1 MVFQYSPF
9 RTLIKIRKEKKVHLH
24 SLLQVSENVF
34 FRSALWSN
42 TFFTWRGL
50 CPALLITAHRF
61 NCLVPSS
68 FILTRSSLVPDSIDL
83 CRSLLKRGFL
93 WGFKCRS
100 PHYKTKHLTTK
111 PIYSKQTT
119 DYKLQ
124 WSSITSPLSHAML
137 GQTPLTHY
145 CELWQC
151 LGPKCSECSRNNY
164 LYACSTPI
172 GYQLLKMSQCR
183 PCSAPEA
190 TVKLKWARGECSE
203 EGENQTIQ
211 PGLLW
216 KVDSISDVWMP
227 I

>member
-1 MVFQYSPF
+1 M
-9 RTLIKIRKEKKVHLH
+9 
-24 SLLQVSENVF
+24 
-34 FRSALWSN
+34 
-42 TFFTWRGL
+42 
-50 CPALLITAHRF
+50 HRF
-61 NCLVPSS
+61 NFLVPSS

-111 PIYSKQTT
+111 PIYSEQTM

-124 WSSITSPLSHAML
+124 WSSVTSPLSHAML

-145 CELWQC
+145 CELRQC
-151 LGPKCSECSRNNY
+151 LCPKCSECSRNNY

-172 GYQLLKMSQCR
+172 GYQLLKMSQGR

-190 TVKLKWARGECSE
+190 TVKLEWARGECSE
-203 EGENQTIQ
+203 EGENHNHPTWSSLKSRPYFWCLDAI
-211 PGLLW
+211 
-216 KVDSISDVWMP
+216 
-227 I
+227 